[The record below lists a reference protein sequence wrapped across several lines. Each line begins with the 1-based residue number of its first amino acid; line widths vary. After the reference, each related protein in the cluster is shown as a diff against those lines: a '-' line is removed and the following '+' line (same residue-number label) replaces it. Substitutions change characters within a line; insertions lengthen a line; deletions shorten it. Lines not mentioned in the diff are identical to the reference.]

1 MKFSE
6 RNTIKDLLKIT
17 AMKITKITS
26 VFICLMLSILLLGS
40 ARFTDDPKRSGNQD
54 NPLAVISSKQM
65 DANSISTWYRNN
77 GSFNRHPLTGNAGF
91 ECPKGSQKF
100 ARYASGL
107 WIAAIVGNDTLLA
120 IAEYN
125 YEYLPGYIDNNGIA
139 QGKDDSLYRIYNFYK
154 KDLSAYDYLH
164 WPLDQGAYFDSTGK
178 PFVMG
183 DQTMF
188 YSHTDGY
195 PEAHNNNAGSTAPLK
210 AQILQTNWSYVKN
223 TGPLNSVVF
232 TEHRIINRSNL
243 PWNRCYFAIWTDD
256 DLGDGND
263 DAVGCDT
270 VLNLG
275 YTFNQDNF
283 DPSYGSAPP
292 AVAFKILRGPL
303 VPSAN
308 DTARYYSPPGSNNL
322 RVKPGYKI
330 SGMSAFTMFNGGDP
344 SLGDPIDYREAY
356 RNFQGIKRNGQVWIN
371 PINGQVTSFAYSG
384 DPSTGTGWYE
394 TNAGDR
400 RFLQSMGPLTV
411 NPGDTQSII
420 TAQIIARGFTNLSSV
435 ASLKTSAKFVQNY
448 FDSNYDA
455 GISLVQPTVN
465 SFTPGNGSIFL
476 SWNDTCERITYP
488 NNFSGGTYRFQGYN
502 VYRIR
507 PNNVSPSKSDTIL
520 LKTFDIVD
528 GVTDIRDSIYLEE
541 FQSITYGIVQY
552 GSDNGIARS
561 IELHK
566 DTVSG
571 SEFKNGSEYKF
582 AVAAY
587 YYDPTGGLFTLP
599 KVLVSSISRN
609 IIKVVAQGLAPET
622 QIEYQFGDTLLTDQ
636 GDLGVIPVLNDPLKL
651 VYAAY
656 VTTISQSSGVFKWTL
671 QKIMNGDTVN
681 VLSDPQ
687 NFSAVPDSSFTFDG
701 MILYQQVI
709 RDSGI
714 VRDNSLLNGV
724 KYAGGR
730 GYEYMPPGNIWF
742 EGPDTNAVKTAKVI
756 TNRQFENRSIG
767 LSFPNSMTFKGLPSK
782 IIANQNSLVPIAGQN
797 SILRGGPLRKISI
810 VFGQMS
816 KSYRYVPKDTS
827 ITSTPYADY
836 VNVPFSVF
844 AVDELDSSGGVPRQL
859 NTAFVDYDNDG
870 TWDPDTSVLGNY
882 HFTLIFASTYN
893 ASAQGDYIS
902 KNALSASFVNGF
914 RALDVMYA
922 WLPRAKKNA
931 DGTPKTYT
939 AGDRLTVWPYR
950 ITRPEFVPG
959 YPVKYTWEVQGT
971 TVSSSA
977 ITPAEIASINVF
989 PNPYYGTSELEYD
1002 SGGEKFIY
1010 FSNLPLQSKIYIYTL
1025 DGILVKRIDRDNSDP
1040 NSSLQKWDLK
1050 NSDGSFAASGMYI
1063 VFVDCGSAGAKTLKI
1078 AVFKSN

>member
-1 MKFSE
+1 MMKTLV
-6 RNTIKDLLKIT
+6 R
-17 AMKITKITS
+17 AS
-26 VFICLMLSILLLGS
+26 VVFTLFILLVSFLP
-40 ARFTDDPKRSGNQD
+40 ADKKPKTNSD
-54 NPLAVISSKQM
+54 NPSLAVISSRQM
-65 DANSISTWYRNN
+65 DANNISTWFRNN
-77 GSFNRHPLTGNAGF
+77 GSFNRNPTTGNSGF
-91 ECPKGSQKF
+91 ECPKGSQLF

-107 WIAAIVGNDTLLA
+107 WIAAIVGSDTLLA
-120 IAEYN
+120 IAEYD
-125 YEYLPGYIDNNGIA
+125 YEYLPGYIDNNGNA

-154 KDLSAYDYLH
+154 KDLSVYDYSH
-164 WPLDQGAYFDSTGK
+164 WPLNQGAYSDSAGK

-188 YSHTDGY
+188 YSYTDGY

-223 TGPLNSVVF
+223 SGPLNLVVF
-232 TEHRIINRSNL
+232 TEHRIINRGTL

-270 VLNLG
+270 NLNLG
-275 YTFNQDNF
+275 YTYNFDNF
-283 DPSYGSAPP
+283 DPFYGSRPP
-292 AVAFKILRGPL
+292 AVAFKIMRGPL

-308 DTARYYSPPGSNNL
+308 DTARYYNPPGSNNL
-322 RVKPGYKI
+322 RVKQGFRI
-330 SGMSAFTMFNGGDP
+330 SGMSAFTMYLGGNPSFGDP
-344 SLGDPIDYREAY
+344 VDYREAY
-356 RNFQGIKRNGQVWIN
+356 LNFQGIRRDGTVWIN
-371 PINGQVTSFAYSG
+371 PVNGQVTTFAYSG
-384 DPSTGTGWYE
+384 DPSSGTGWNE
-394 TNAGDR
+394 QNAGDR
-400 RFLQSMGPLTV
+400 RFLQSMGPLIV

-420 TAQIIARGFTNLSSV
+420 TAQIFARGTTNLSSISALK
-435 ASLKTSAKFVQNY
+435 ASARFVQNY
-448 FDSNYDA
+448 FDNNFDA
-455 GISLVQPTVN
+455 GIFVVQPEVT
-465 SFTPGNGSIFL
+465 SFSPGNGRVYI
-476 SWNDTCERITYP
+476 SWNDTCERVTYSSK
-488 NNFSGGTYRFQGYN
+488 FSGGTYKFQGYN
-502 VYRIR
+502 IYRIR
-507 PNNVSPSKSDTIL
+507 PNNVSPSKDDTIL
-520 LKTFDIVD
+520 IKTFDIVD
-528 GVTDIRDSIYLEE
+528 EVTDIRDSVYLEE
-541 FQSITYGIVQY
+541 YQGIVY
-552 GSDNGIARS
+552 GVVQKGSNNGLSRS
-561 IELHK
+561 IELHR

-582 AVAAY
+582 AVTAY
-587 YYDPTGGLFTLP
+587 YYDPTGGIFTLP
-599 KVLVSSISRN
+599 KVLASSISQN
-609 IIKVVAQGLAPET
+609 IFKFVPQGLAPET

-636 GDLGVIPVLNDPLKL
+636 GDFGVIPVLNDPLKL
-651 VYAAY
+651 LNAAY

-701 MILYQQVI
+701 MIFYQQII

-724 KYAGGR
+724 KYASGR
-730 GYEYMPPGNIWF
+730 GYEYEPPDNIWF

-767 LSFPNSMTFKGLPSK
+767 MSFPNSRTFKGLPSK
-782 IIANQNSLVPIAGQN
+782 IVANQNSLVPITGQN

-810 VFGQMS
+810 EFGQTS
-816 KSYRYVPKDTS
+816 KSYRYVPADTNL
-827 ITSTPYADY
+827 TSSPYTNIVD
-836 VNVPFSVF
+836 VPFSVY

-870 TWDPDTSVLGNY
+870 IWDPDTSALGNY

-893 ASAQGDYIS
+893 ASAQADYIS
-902 KNALSASFVNGF
+902 KNALSASLVNGF

-922 WLPRAKKNA
+922 WLPRVKKNS
-931 DGTPKTYT
+931 DGTPKTFT
-939 AGDRLTVWPYR
+939 NGDKLTVYPYR
-950 ITRPEFVPG
+950 ITKPEFVPG
-959 YPVKYTWEVQGT
+959 YPIKYSWEVKGT

-977 ITPAEIASINVF
+977 ITSAEIASINVF

-1025 DGILVKRIDRDNSDP
+1025 DGVLVKRIDRDNSDP

-1050 NSDGSFAASGMYI
+1050 NSDGSFVASGMYI

-1078 AVFKSN
+1078 AVFESN